1 MTENDTM
8 TQIDVSNEL
17 SADLISRREAILRM
31 SVLLGGV
38 ALVGSGALISGCR
51 AEKTGTA
58 TNTPFTADDIAYL
71 DEIAETIL
79 PATSTPG
86 AKAAKTGA
94 FMALMVTDTYH
105 DDDEKTFRDGM
116 RKLDDLSKQKNGG
129 ASFMKATPAQRL
141 ALLQELD
148 KEHHDYSEKQRAE
161 GRKKSDA
168 IINGTQQQSAP
179 EAKTNPATQTA
190 NEPPNKYFRMMK
202 ELAVLGYFT
211 SEVGMTQALQYVESP
226 GRYDPCVP
234 YKAGERDWASH
245 A

>member
-17 SADLISRREAILRM
+17 SADLISRREAILRV

-38 ALVGSGALISGCR
+38 ALIGSGALISGCR
-51 AEKTGTA
+51 AEKATPSTA
-58 TNTPFTADDIAYL
+58 FTPDDIAYL
-71 DEIAETIL
+71 DEIGDTIL
-79 PATSTPG
+79 PTTSTPG

-105 DDDEKTFRDGM
+105 EDDDKTFREGM

-148 KEHHDYSEKQRAE
+148 KEQHDYSEKQRAE

-168 IINGTQQQSAP
+168 IISSASQQNAP
-179 EAKTNPATQTA
+179 EAKINPANQMSD
-190 NEPPNKYFRMMK
+190 PPKKYFRMMK
-202 ELAVLGYFT
+202 ELALLGYFT
-211 SEVGMTQALQYVESP
+211 SEVGATQA
-226 GRYDPCVP
+226 
-234 YKAGERDWASH
+234 
-245 A
+245 

>member
-8 TQIDVSNEL
+8 TEIDISNEL

-38 ALVGSGALISGCR
+38 ALIGSSALIAGCK
-51 AEKTGTA
+51 AEKAGTA
-58 TNTPFTADDIAYL
+58 STAFTPDDIAYL

-105 DDDEKTFRDGM
+105 AEDEKLFRDGM
-116 RKLDDLSKQKNGG
+116 RKLDDASQKKNG
-129 ASFMKATPAQRL
+129 ASFMKSTPAQRL
-141 ALLQELD
+141 ALLQDLD
-148 KEHHDYSEKQRAE
+148 REQHDYSEKQRAE
-161 GRKKSDA
+161 SRKKSDA
-168 IINGTQQQSAP
+168 FISDQKQQNAP
-179 EAKTNPATQTA
+179 EAKVSASTA
-190 NEPPNKYFRMMK
+190 ITTDPPNKYFRMMK
-202 ELAVLGYFT
+202 ELALLGYFT
-211 SEVGMTQALQYVESP
+211 SEIGATQALRYIESP

>member
-8 TQIDVSNEL
+8 TQISNEL
-17 SADLISRREAILRM
+17 SADLITRREAILRM

-38 ALVGSGALISGCR
+38 ALIGSGALISGCK
-51 AEKTGTA
+51 AEKTGTVGA
-58 TNTPFTADDIAYL
+58 PFTADDIAYL
-71 DEIAETIL
+71 DEIADTIL
-79 PATSTPG
+79 PTTSTPG

-105 DDDEKTFRDGM
+105 EDDDKTFREGM

-148 KEHHDYSEKQRAE
+148 KEQHDYSEKQRAE

-168 IINGTQQQSAP
+168 IISSASQQNAP
-179 EAKTNPATQTA
+179 EAKINPATQMSD
-190 NEPPNKYFRMMK
+190 PPTKYFRMMK
-202 ELAVLGYFT
+202 ELALLGYFT
-211 SEVGMTQALQYVESP
+211 SEVGATQALRYVESP

-234 YKAGERDWASH
+234 YKAGDRDWASH

>member
-1 MTENDTM
+1 MTENDTV

-38 ALVGSGALISGCR
+38 ALIGSGALISGCK
-51 AEKTGTA
+51 AEKTATLGTSF
-58 TNTPFTADDIAYL
+58 TPDDIAYL
-71 DEIAETIL
+71 DEIADTIL
-79 PATSTPG
+79 PTTSTPG

-105 DDDEKTFRDGM
+105 EDDDKTFREGM

-148 KEHHDYSEKQRAE
+148 KEQHDYSEKQRAE
-161 GRKKSDA
+161 RLQKSA
-168 IINGTQQQSAP
+168 AFINSTQQQ
-179 EAKTNPATQTA
+179 NPATQTA

-202 ELAVLGYFT
+202 ELALLGYFT
-211 SEVGMTQALQYVESP
+211 SEIGATQALQYVESP

-234 YKAGERDWASH
+234 YKAGERDWADH

>member
-8 TQIDVSNEL
+8 TQISNEL

-38 ALVGSGALISGCR
+38 ALIGSGALISGCK
-51 AEKTGTA
+51 AEKTGNVGA
-58 TNTPFTADDIAYL
+58 PFTADDIAYL
-71 DEIAETIL
+71 DEIADTIL
-79 PATSTPG
+79 PTTSTPG

-105 DDDEKTFRDGM
+105 EDDDKTFREGM

-148 KEHHDYSEKQRAE
+148 KEQHDYSEKQRAE

-168 IINGTQQQSAP
+168 VISSASQQNAP
-179 EAKTNPATQTA
+179 EAKINPATQMSD
-190 NEPPNKYFRMMK
+190 PPTKYFRMMK
-202 ELAVLGYFT
+202 ELALLGYFT
-211 SEVGMTQALQYVESP
+211 SEIGATQALQYVESP

-234 YKAGERDWASH
+234 YKAGDRDWASH